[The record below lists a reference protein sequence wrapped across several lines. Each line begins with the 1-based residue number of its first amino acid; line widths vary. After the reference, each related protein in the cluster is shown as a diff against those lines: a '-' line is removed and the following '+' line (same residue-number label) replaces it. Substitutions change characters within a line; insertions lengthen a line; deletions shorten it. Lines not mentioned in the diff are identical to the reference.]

1 MDIQVASNFERYLYY
16 RVGSNSE
23 KLQSLMTQFKDT
35 GALSLPL
42 PEGETVDDLFIA
54 GTGSRAE
61 TLDTIRKYH
70 QQYGY
75 ILDPHTAVGVH
86 VAEQHL
92 QDEIPT
98 ICLATAHPAKFS
110 QAIQE
115 ALGTEAHH
123 EILDGLANA
132 PTRCKVLP
140 ADEQAVREFL
150 VDHARG

>member
-1 MDIQVASNFERYLYY
+1 
-16 RVGSNSE
+16 
-23 KLQSLMTQFKDT
+23 MTQFKDT

-115 ALGTEAHH
+115 ALGTEAHQ